1 MRYLQLLLMMLCLA
15 VPGRYASAA
24 EPEKTI
30 NYYSAD
36 TLPLYGKV
44 MQADGPRYRRL
55 PESLH
60 GVVRE
65 AVWNLACHSAGLY
78 IRFRTDAPEIHA
90 RWTNTGHHMAHMAD
104 CGTGGLDLYTRIDGQ
119 WRFVGSAFGPGRPS
133 KEHYKKMV
141 GSMKPEMREYLLYL
155 SLYDEVKTLELGIP
169 EGYVIEQPVLESPH
183 DARPVVMYGSSILQ
197 GGCCSRPGMAFTN
210 ILGRRFDRTVI
221 NLGFSGNAHVDLEVA
236 EFMAQVKDPA
246 VFVLDYC
253 PNARPEWIDERGEAF
268 FRILRDAHPD
278 VPVIFVEIPQYPHT
292 SVDEVRAEEVL
303 SRNASQ
309 KALYQKLKKAG
320 EKRIYYLSND
330 GMIGYDAEATV
341 DGVHFTDLGMVR
353 YADHITPVLKRA
365 LRRR

>member
-15 VPGRYASAA
+15 VPGRFASAA
-24 EPEKTI
+24 EPQKTI

-44 MQADGPRYRRL
+44 MQTDGPRYRRL

-65 AVWNLACHSAGLY
+65 PVWKLACHSAGLY
-78 IRFRTDAPEIHA
+78 LRFRSDAPEIHA

-119 WRFVGSAFGPGRPS
+119 WRFIGSAFGPAKS
-133 KEHYKKMV
+133 TKDHYKKIV
-141 GSMKPEMREYLLYL
+141 GNMQPVMREYLMYL

-210 ILGRRFDRTVI
+210 ILSRRFDRTFI
-221 NLGFSGNAHVDLEVA
+221 NLGFSGNAHVDLEIA
-236 EFMAQVKDPA
+236 EFMAKVEGPA
-246 VFVLDYC
+246 AFVLDYC
-253 PNARPEWIDERGEAF
+253 PNARPEWIDERGEKF

-278 VPVIFVEIPQYPHT
+278 VPVIFVELPQYPHT
-292 SVDEVRAEEVL
+292 SVDEVRAEEV
-303 SRNASQ
+303 SKRSASQ

-320 EKRIYYLSND
+320 EKRIFYLSND

-353 YADHITPVLKRA
+353 YADHITPVLRRILKKR
-365 LRRR
+365 